1 MFFVGIDWADKH
13 HDVFIMNE
21 QGKESASFRIE
32 HSQQGLEVLWKHIS
46 DIATCKEDIF
56 FALETDKGLLIN
68 SLLEKGYTV
77 YALNPQAVSKT
88 RTSYRVSGTKTDTL
102 DAMVLANM
110 LRVDR
115 HMYRP
120 IHPNSNL
127 ARELRI
133 LTDDLSNLI
142 RCRSKA
148 LNQLISCLKAYYPL
162 ALNLF
167 NDIDSIIALQF
178 LQAYPQPSLA
188 TGLSQ
193 RSFKSFLRQHG
204 YSCWN
209 RFEEMYSAL
218 KEPQI
223 RVDEFVVRSKSR
235 YMIAIISQ
243 LQVLIAQIKQYE
255 KEISDL
261 FRQHPDSGIFSSLP
275 GAGKQLGPKLLA
287 QFGDNRDRYN
297 NFTSVQ
303 CEAGTAPV
311 TKASGNWR
319 HVSFRL
325 ACHKEFRYAIYQFA
339 FCSLNQSMWAKE
351 YYDIQKTLGK
361 KHSAA
366 LRNLGH
372 KWLKII
378 YAMWKNGT
386 PYDEQYHLKMKQ
398 EHSPY
403 TSIH

>member
-13 HDVFIMNE
+13 HDIFIMNE
-21 QGKESASFRIE
+21 QGKEVASFRIE
-32 HSQQGLEVLWKHIS
+32 HSQQGLEMLWKHIS
-46 DIATCKEDIF
+46 DIGACKEDIL

-120 IHPNSNL
+120 IQPNSNL

-133 LTDDLSNLI
+133 LTDDLSSLI
-142 RCRSKA
+142 RCRAKT

-167 NDIDSIIALQF
+167 TDVDSIIALQF
-178 LQAYPQPSLA
+178 LQAYPQPSMA
-188 TGLSQ
+188 AGLSQ

-209 RFEEMYSAL
+209 RFEEMYDKL

-223 RVDEFVVRSKSR
+223 SVDEFIIRSKSR
-235 YMIAIISQ
+235 YMLAIISQ
-243 LQVLIAQIKQYE
+243 LQALVTQIKQYE
-255 KEISDL
+255 KEIERL
-261 FRQHPDSGIFSSLP
+261 FLQHPDSRIFSSLP

-287 QFGDNRDRYN
+287 QFGDNRSRYN

-311 TKASGNWR
+311 TKTSGNWR

-325 ACHKEFRYAIYQFA
+325 ACHKEFRYTIYQFA

-351 YYDIQKTLGK
+351 YYDIQKTRGK

-366 LRNLGH
+366 LRILGH

-378 YAMWKNGT
+378 YTMWKKGT
-386 PYDEQYHLKMKQ
+386 LYDEQYHLKMKQ

-403 TSIH
+403 IFVH